1 MKQMHNVKVIALHLL
16 IALTGVAGLI
26 LTAGDEEPNTP
37 TPMTTWEWIAIKL
50 AGLALIVVAVAF
62 AKALEK
68 TTTSK

>member
-1 MKQMHNVKVIALHLL
+1 MKPNAKIIALHLL

-37 TPMTTWEWIAIKL
+37 TPMTAGEWIAIKL

-62 AKALEK
+62 AKVLEK
-68 TTTSK
+68 TTTDK